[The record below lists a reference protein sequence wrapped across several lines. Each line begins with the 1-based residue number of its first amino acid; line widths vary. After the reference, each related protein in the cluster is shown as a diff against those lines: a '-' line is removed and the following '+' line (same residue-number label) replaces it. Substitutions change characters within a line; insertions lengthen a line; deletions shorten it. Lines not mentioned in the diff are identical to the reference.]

1 MDENM
6 YQSISVGDPRFG
18 VRVYKNAIPNCMDAA
33 KTIVLSIEESIDP
46 LLRWNQAMVGHSVVM
61 PNYRNCWDCKL
72 GPEAVYGMKDE
83 AQIFKSAYGDVV
95 MAIGSCVG
103 DFCQPYGLNMNYMEA
118 VNFVKYGVGEH
129 FDVHSD
135 HGFSYTCTVSTVAY
149 LNDDYEGGEL
159 WFNHLDQT
167 IKPEVGDIVV
177 FPSTFIYSHASLP
190 VKSGVKYSAVTMFD
204 YNDANHKAG
213 GYAG

>member
-1 MDENM
+1 MFNYYHLGAEEL
-6 YQSISVGDPRFG
+6 G
-18 VRVYKNAIPNCMDAA
+18 VRVYEDAIPNCSDIL
-33 KTIVLSIEESIDP
+33 KTIVSSVDANAHETLK
-46 LLRWNQAMVGHSVVM
+46 WNQAMVGHNQLI
-61 PNYRNCWDCKL
+61 PDYRNCWDCKL
-72 GPEAVYGMKDE
+72 SPNLVDGMGEKHND
-83 AQIFKSAYGDVV
+83 FKKAYSEI
-95 MAIGSCVG
+95 AISIGSCVE
-103 DFCQPYGLNMNYMEA
+103 DYLKKYNINLEYMEA

-149 LNDDYEGGEL
+149 LNDSYEGGAL
-159 WFNHLDQT
+159 WFNHLDQK
-167 IKPEVGDIVV
+167 IKAKTGDIVV

-204 YNDANHKAG
+204 YNDSNHKVG

>member
-1 MDENM
+1 MLN
-6 YQSISVGDPRFG
+6 YQHLGAEEMG
-18 VRVYKNAIPNCMDAA
+18 VRVYKDAIPNCGEILQ
-33 KTIVLSIEESIDP
+33 TITSFIDKNSHQT
-46 LLRWNQAMVGHSVVM
+46 LRWKQAMVGHNQLM
-61 PNYRNCWDCKL
+61 PDYRNCWDCKL
-72 GPEAVYGMKDE
+72 SSDMVWGISEQYSEFKKAYDE
-83 AQIFKSAYGDVV
+83 IV
-95 MAIGSCVG
+95 MSIGLCVENFSQFYKL
-103 DFCQPYGLNMNYMEA
+103 DMTYMEA

-135 HGFSYTCTVSTVAY
+135 HGFSYICTVSTVAY

-159 WFNHLDQT
+159 WFNHLNQT

-204 YNDANHKAG
+204 YNDTNHKAG

>member
-1 MDENM
+1 MHCL
-6 YQSISVGDPRFG
+6 SVGDPTLG
-18 VRVYKNAIPNCMDAA
+18 VYVYKDAI
-33 KTIVLSIEESIDP
+33 KTTKPIMETINKSISDSQNS
-46 LLRWNQAMVGHSVVM
+46 LLGWSKALVGYNQTM

-72 GPEAVYGMKDE
+72 QPQFVESLKEDYSD
-83 AQIFKSAYGDVV
+83 FKTIYSEIVLSVA
-95 MAIGSCVG
+95 MCVE
-103 DFCQPYGLNMNYMEA
+103 DYSKKYNLDLRYMEA

-129 FDVHSD
+129 FDVHAD

-149 LNDDYEGGEL
+149 LNDGYEGGEL

-167 IKPEVGDIVV
+167 IIPEAGDIVIC
-177 FPSTFIYSHASLP
+177 PSTFIYSHASLP